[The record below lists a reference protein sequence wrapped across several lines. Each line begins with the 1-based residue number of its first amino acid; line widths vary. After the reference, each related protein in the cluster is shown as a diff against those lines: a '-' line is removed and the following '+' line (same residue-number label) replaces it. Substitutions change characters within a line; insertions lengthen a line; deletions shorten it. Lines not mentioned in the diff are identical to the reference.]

1 MGTESPPPAARRRP
15 GPATPRELG
24 RRELHLVSDLV
35 LHVAPEWSVEL
46 SGDAPTD
53 RSVVVMPQAA
63 DDMVGP
69 TFVIRATPTGVRLD
83 QVQWDQYST
92 ILDRSNLRHVLSV
105 LRARLRVLSTVTRP
119 PNAVLH

>member
-1 MGTESPPPAARRRP
+1 MS
-15 GPATPRELG
+15 
-24 RRELHLVSDLV
+24 LVSDLV
-35 LHVAPEWSVEL
+35 LQVAPDWSVEL
-46 SGDAPTD
+46 SGDAHAD

-69 TFVIRATPTGVRLD
+69 TFVIRTTSAGIRLD

-92 ILDRSNLRHVLSV
+92 ILDHSNLRHVLSV
-105 LRARLRVLSTVTRP
+105 LRSRLSVLSTMTRP